1 MKKVVVIEK
10 KAKTALVMTEDAH
23 FMEIPLPEGS
33 CEVGAEIM
41 IEAEAGARASFGTR
55 RFLPW
60 ISAVIA
66 ASLFAFL
73 IWQSSWDEP
82 FDTKVYAYITV
93 DINPSV
99 EIGINKSEQ
108 VVDVR
113 AVNEDAE
120 VLIQEVEFEQM
131 QLEQFLET
139 LLTDADDRG
148 YLNENAGIVISTVV
162 VAPESDQTSETLNRK
177 WREKAEDTLH
187 TLPKLKK
194 KEVRVTTV
202 TAVPEVKEA
211 AKKQQISTGKYEIYL
226 RAKENG
232 EKIEIEDVRDSSV
245 AEIDEQLG
253 GLDQYDDSEE
263 DEIEVQKKQSAKVE
277 ESDEDDDDND
287 AQKKQIEKQAEEAKK
302 QAEEAKK
309 QQEKAKEQQKIK
321 EQQKKQQTKVEE
333 SDEDDDDNDAQKK
346 QIEKRAEEAKK
357 QAVEAKKQ
365 QEKAKEQQKK
375 QPVKVEESD
384 EDDDDNDAQ
393 KKQIEKRAEEAK
405 EQAEEAKEQA
415 EEAKKQQEKAKEQQK
430 KQPAKVEEL
439 DEDDDEAQKKQKDNG
454 NPKKTK

>member
-202 TAVPEVKEA
+202 TAAPEVKEA

-232 EKIEIEDVRDSSV
+232 KKIEIEDVRDSSV

-263 DEIEVQKKQSAKVE
+263 DEIEVQKKQPAKVE
-277 ESDEDDDDND
+277 ESDEDDDDDD

-302 QAEEAKK
+302 Q
-309 QQEKAKEQQKIK
+309 QEKVKEQQKIK
-321 EQQKKQQTKVEE
+321 EQQKKQPAKVEE
-333 SDEDDDDNDAQKK
+333 SDEDDDDAQKK

-357 QAVEAKKQ
+357 Q
-365 QEKAKEQQKK
+365 QEK
-375 QPVKVEESD
+375 V
-384 EDDDDNDAQ
+384 
-393 KKQIEKRAEEAK
+393 
-405 EQAEEAKEQA
+405 
-415 EEAKKQQEKAKEQQK
+415 KEQQK
-430 KQPAKVEEL
+430 KQPAKVEES
-439 DEDDDEAQKKQKDNG
+439 DEDDDDDDAQKKQIEKQAEEAKKQQEKEKELQKIEDQQKKQPAKVEESDEDDDDDDAQKKQIEKQAEEAKKQQDKG
-454 NPKKTK
+454 NSKKPK